1 MVDKKSTIGD
11 KIKALPGIAM
21 FYSWWYPTR
30 WLKGLFTP
38 SYISYGRFASHL
50 RFIHRSAAKCA
61 RESFH
66 GMLLFREGM
75 ERKQLFL
82 FRLVDVVNELFAM
95 TASIARA
102 IAMEKRNAP
111 EAAMAADAADMFCK
125 GSRRVVQDRFNAL
138 WSNDDDAKVAF
149 SRTVLKGDHV
159 WMEKMVTDLI
169 DAQDKNENASA
180 AK

>member
-1 MVDKKSTIGD
+1 
-11 KIKALPGIAM
+11 
-21 FYSWWYPTR
+21 
-30 WLKGLFTP
+30 
-38 SYISYGRFASHL
+38 
-50 RFIHRSAAKCA
+50 
-61 RESFH
+61 
-66 GMLLFREGM
+66 M
-75 ERKQLFL
+75 ERKQMFL

-111 EAAMAADAADMFCK
+111 EAAMASDAADMFCK

-149 SRTVLKGDHV
+149 SRAVLKGDHV

-169 DAQDKNENASA
+169 DARDQNEKASA